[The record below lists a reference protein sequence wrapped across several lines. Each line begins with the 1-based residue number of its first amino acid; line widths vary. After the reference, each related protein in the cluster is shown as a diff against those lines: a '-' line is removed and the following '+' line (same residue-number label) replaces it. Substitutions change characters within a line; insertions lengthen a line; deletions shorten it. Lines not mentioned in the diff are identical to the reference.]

1 MVNFLKIDMNYKLIN
16 YSSTSPKMVAV
27 RTPPPQLALVFKD
40 GSLHCKF
47 CQVKRKLIVPTIVS
61 CASAL
66 EMEYASCR

>member
-1 MVNFLKIDMNYKLIN
+1 MVNFLKIDMNYKLIIPQPHQRWWL
-16 YSSTSPKMVAV
+16 SGH
-27 RTPPPQLALVFKD
+27 PPQLALVFKD